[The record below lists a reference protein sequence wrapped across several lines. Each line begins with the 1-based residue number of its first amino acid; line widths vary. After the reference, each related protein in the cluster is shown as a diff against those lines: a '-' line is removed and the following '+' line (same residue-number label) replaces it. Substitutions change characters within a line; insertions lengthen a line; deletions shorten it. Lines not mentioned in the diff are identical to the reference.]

1 VSEDL
6 RKLVTDTFRSTIK
19 NGDYP
24 PDLKSFLLLHERRA
38 KFFNNLVA
46 EFTNP
51 KFKKLTREKIESMVR
66 ETTQIFVLAAK
77 RRADELN
84 MSKIKQGMIK
94 AAESKKAEMR
104 KLSEVMDAR
113 EKENVTQDK
122 AGNETSYGTNDYD
135 QVFV

>member
-1 VSEDL
+1 MSDDL
-6 RKLVTDTFRSTIK
+6 RALVTDTFRATIK

-24 PDLKSFLLLHERRA
+24 PDLKSFLLKHERRA
-38 KFFNNLVA
+38 KFFNNLVT

-51 KFKKLTREKIESMVR
+51 KLKNLTREKIESMVR
-66 ETTQIFVLAAK
+66 ETTEIFVLAAK

-122 AGNETSYGTNDYD
+122 AGNETSTSTIDYD
-135 QVFV
+135 HTFV